1 MLRDLNLMTCY
12 VLYKTQISVEG
23 NTFLKLKTRR
33 DLNLKGMLE
42 NNVVIGR

>member
-1 MLRDLNLMTCY
+1 MLRDLNLKTCY
-12 VLYKTQISVEG
+12 VLYKTNISVEG

-33 DLNLKGMLE
+33 DLNLKGMLQ